1 MVDRSKFITPQ
12 FLLAYHQPTTLSGII
27 TPTAFCIMAD
37 TSQSIFHRR
46 LVGRPLLYGISVFAS
61 LGVFLFGYDQG
72 VMSGIITGTY
82 FRKYFDYPG
91 PFEIGT
97 MVAVLEVGAFIT
109 SVAAGRIGDMIGR
122 KGTLG
127 VGAVIFTIGGA
138 IQTFTIGFWSMVVGR
153 IISGFGVGLLSTIVP
168 IYQSEISPPNH
179 RGALACME
187 FTGNIIGYSSS
198 VWTDYFCSFIESDMS
213 WRIPLFIQCVIGAIL
228 AAGSLVIPES
238 PRWLIDNDREK
249 EGLRVIAD
257 LHGGD
262 LRDPIAVAEYEEIKG
277 KVREGRAS
285 GEGRSYR
292 MMWRKYKR
300 RVLLA
305 MSSQAFAQLNGINV
319 ISYYAPRVFEEA
331 GWIGRQAILMTGIN
345 SVIYVFST
353 IPTWYLVDH
362 WGRRAI
368 LLSGAVVMS
377 AALVATGWWMYIDVP
392 QTANAVVL
400 CVIIFN
406 AGFGYSWGPIPWLYP
421 PEIMPLHVR
430 AKGVSLSTATNWAF
444 NFLVGEMTPYL
455 QDIIGWRL
463 YPMHGFFCIC
473 SFILVYFLY
482 PETKGVPLEE
492 MDAVFGEDERE
503 EQLEN
508 ESEVSSLVQGHLT
521 DPERLHTPRR
531 PLPLERDERGWFA
544 RLFRPSIGGAY
555 QPIANG

>member
-1 MVDRSKFITPQ
+1 MSNE
-12 FLLAYHQPTTLSGII
+12 TTNR
-27 TPTAFCIMAD
+27 P
-37 TSQSIFHRR
+37 RR
-46 LVGRPLLYGISVFAS
+46 LVGQSLLYTISVFVS

-72 VMSGIITGTY
+72 VMSGIITGPY

-91 PFEIGT
+91 PIEIGT
-97 MVAVLEVGAFIT
+97 IVAVLEIGAFIT
-109 SVAAGRIGDMIGR
+109 SVAAGTIGDKIGR
-122 KGTLG
+122 RGTLF
-127 VGAVIFTIGGA
+127 VGALVFTLGGA
-138 IQTFTIGFWSMVVGR
+138 IQTFTVGFWSMIIGR
-153 IISGFGVGLLSTIVP
+153 ITSGFGVGLLSTIVP

-187 FTGNIIGYSSS
+187 FTCNIVGYSSS
-198 VWTDYFCSFIESDMS
+198 VWTDYFCSFLDSDLS
-213 WRIPLFIQCVIGAIL
+213 WRIPLFIQCVIGTVL
-228 AAGSLVIPES
+228 AVGSLLIPES
-238 PRWLIDNDREK
+238 PRWLIDVGNET

-262 LRDPIAVAEYEEIKG
+262 YDNPIAIAEYEEIKD
-277 KVREGRAS
+277 KVREDRES
-285 GEGRSYR
+285 GDGRSYA

-345 SVIYVFST
+345 SIIYVLST
-353 IPTWYLVDH
+353 LPTWYLVDH

-377 AALVATGWWMYIDVP
+377 ASLVATGWWMYVDVP
-392 QTANAVVL
+392 QTPNAVVI

-406 AGFGYSWGPIPWLYP
+406 AAFGYSWGPIPWLYP
-421 PEIMPLHVR
+421 PEIMPLNIR

-444 NFLVGEMTPYL
+444 NFLVGEITPFL
-455 QDIIGWRL
+455 QELIEWRL

-492 MDAVFGEDERE
+492 MDAVFGEEERE
-503 EQLEN
+503 EELEYGLET
-508 ESEVSSLVQGHLT
+508 ESLVPSQHSGRDYSTEDRQVSSNNRW
-521 DPERLHTPRR
+521 P
-531 PLPLERDERGWFA
+531 GW
-544 RLFRPSIGGAY
+544 LSKIVGRPSRREHY
-555 QPIANG
+555 EPIRDQ